1 MLFLTRKIGQSIII
15 ENDIELTV
23 IDVRGKTV
31 KIGFDYPKTAQ
42 ILRKEVYDRIQ
53 EENRQAA
60 QNSTGI
66 EEALTNIKKI
76 SMPKTAKVQ
85 DKKTS
90 SS

>member
-15 ENDIELTV
+15 EDDIKLTL

-31 KIGFDYPKTAQ
+31 KIGFEYPKSAQ

-60 QNSTGI
+60 ENSRDI
-66 EEALTNIKKI
+66 AVLDNIKKVA
-76 SMPKTAKVQ
+76 MPATPKEL
-85 DKKTS
+85 DKDVGS
-90 SS
+90 